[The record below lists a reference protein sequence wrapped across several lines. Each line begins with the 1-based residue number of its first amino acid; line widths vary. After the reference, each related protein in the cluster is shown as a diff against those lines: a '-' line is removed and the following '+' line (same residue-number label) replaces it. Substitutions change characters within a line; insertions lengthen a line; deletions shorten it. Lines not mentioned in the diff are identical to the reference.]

1 MYELVE
7 YGRLQPHQENGI
19 EVTME
24 RLTNMV
30 REDRETG
37 PYVVRDLSW
46 EFARYLDAEDYA
58 ASASTV
64 LESARKS

>member
-7 YGRLQPHQENGI
+7 YGRLQPCQENGI

-24 RLTNMV
+24 RPTNIA
-30 REDRETG
+30 REDRETS
-37 PYVVRDLSW
+37 PYIVRDLSW
-46 EFARYLDAEDYA
+46 EFARYRDAEDYA

-64 LESARKS
+64 LKSARES